1 MIAPIAFVQGYIPG
15 SLENVM
21 KIGQATDMSVV
32 STPPAASGTVA
43 VPKSRT
49 GAAAAASQAA
59 ESADVSVTVSTQA
72 RALERANQTETADVN
87 LEKVNAVRTAI
98 EQGTFVVNPEVIA
111 DKLLANAQEMLN
123 RTHN

>member
-1 MIAPIAFVQGYIPG
+1 
-15 SLENVM
+15 
-21 KIGQATDMSVV
+21 
-32 STPPAASGTVA
+32 
-43 VPKSRT
+43 
-49 GAAAAASQAA
+49 
-59 ESADVSVTVSTQA
+59 VSVTVSTQA
-72 RALERANQTETADVN
+72 RALERANQTETVDVN